1 MEHVTEGGLK
11 PEISIVLQNVFT
23 ACDEEKH
30 GRVRVS
36 KLISFLKEK
45 ATETEIFDYLNDL
58 SLLLDDERTDPAIDW
73 SACEKGMQEWIQIVN
88 QKSIKHINTGSP
100 AKRALFLK
108 NELTSAKSA
117 LINKSLQL
125 KDGKTGSIMSTYS
138 NDSMETSDLSW
149 DHSDLHGRIEE
160 LEITNKRLLED
171 NTKLKQ
177 HLDATEDQNSSFV
190 QENDQLQKQITKY
203 EKLLDDSKLVAKNY
217 EELKATVMEYHVFKN
232 DLVEKTCQLEKENT
246 SLQTALKE
254 YEDKVSLLDSKLD
267 LLKEEKENL
276 TRDLSMQKQL
286 QTQIQDLTSS
296 KEHIVE
302 ESANKSEYMSS
313 MIADLSLANEV
324 LKAQKNN
331 IENELSELKQE
342 VCRNT
347 MLNRFS
353 GIHSTPLLSSTK
365 CDKWPQSLDQELKE
379 GLENSL
385 DNHIQPIQDF
395 SDGSDSSLQVKNSP
409 IRDRYTSFAQ
419 KCRSKFKEKKE
430 LIFDKIEEIVMNPN
444 TSANVENTSLIFDDL
459 NKDFES
465 FTEKISELAQ
475 EKQEAEKRALKLS
488 SALRKLKDDNQF
500 LQDSKDKALLKFGNL
515 SISSME
521 LEEKKSELIEEL
533 AEKENTVKEL
543 KTQIDYL
550 KEQLAEE
557 KKNTKE
563 QITYCTESTQTL
575 ENNQTS
581 QGTQTSESAQVLK
594 SVSPARSMSEQ
605 QQIQDLKRL
614 VASLESRNLEFSRKV
629 FDMEDMLMGKDDV
642 MEQLKQDL
650 YTTQDVLSTL
660 KQKYESE
667 LSHIFRIIPNNV
679 PCHTMQKQSITYQDI
694 TDQLLSF
701 MKQSEHEHNKLMGV
715 RESPE
720 GGPRLSDATQTDNY
734 PTDFKTT
741 QNLYEES
748 VRTKPRSDCSV
759 QTELDMLTMD
769 KILEA
774 YELIPTSVE
783 PVIPERLRRHNS
795 IELKGEDTID
805 ASAVSEHASEH
816 SSVVI
821 GNEMEGVWKYGNNE
835 NVNFHHANA
844 LKNIEEE
851 SSVFSQKE
859 NDEINNKEE
868 RKFSSETVISSRP
881 TLPPVILTQDKNEEV
896 GELLTVHNSNN
907 NNNIELNNEDHNSL
921 LPKNVVNL
929 KIANIIEF
937 DRSDISSDSEP
948 EGCFKNRRRK
958 RISLSR
964 RGKVSNDS
972 EQSPVEEVVTD
983 ENNNTLRHKQRR
995 LGVSAEP
1002 VRVSWSRLRETFK
1015 QQQIENF
1022 EYEEDEKKE
1031 ETSEHVDE
1039 YTDEVRQD
1047 ADVEVEEDTQL
1058 HSSDILDTEHA
1069 STPSVPVIEV
1079 VEDQDDNHSTCSEDV
1094 QVIMT
1099 ENPTEPL
1106 ATEMESDVHIQTCE
1120 EEDETKEENEKESN
1134 EAIKKLSSCSIN
1146 SLQVPAMV
1154 YKKKNNLS
1162 KQARA
1167 VMPSSYV
1174 DMKDEDM
1181 EKKFNNLVLSFQT
1194 DQFTLQK
1201 RMDNQERARDVAEA
1215 SMDKEIAKFS
1225 SKIKDFRRLQIGT
1238 QEFEEAYVYLQR
1250 QAEILRKAAMK
1261 ISAQSEQHGCYQQEF
1276 RAVPNME
1283 LMIAYTEI
1291 LKLNMTRMADE
1302 LNECRR
1308 RLQFSSDR
1316 SDLSDFECSK
1326 PTDEGESN
1334 VENNDEETPGGEK
1347 KSFGKTRKNTLSG
1360 ISRTLMLA
1368 QGMSSKVRKRRKEA
1382 LNLQPLITK
1391 RVSFG
1396 ETIVTDVVDAP
1407 RAPII
1412 DCSSDPAGATLQQI
1426 KNIGFK
1432 LLLCFFAFIFFYFF
1446 LFTINTLEIDTLKL
1460 HDKLLQYIPHSIEY
1474 QTNSEEDR

>member
-1 MEHVTEGGLK
+1 MEPVTEEGLK

-30 GRVRVS
+30 GQVRVS

-58 SLLLDDERTDPAIDW
+58 SLLLDEERTDPAINW

-88 QKSIKHINTGSP
+88 QKSIKHINSGSP
-100 AKRALFLK
+100 AKRVLFPK

-171 NTKLKQ
+171 NVKLKQ

-190 QENDQLQKQITKY
+190 QENDQLQKKIIKY

-246 SLQTALKE
+246 SLQAALKE

-276 TRDLSMQKQL
+276 TRDLSIQKQL

-342 VCRNT
+342 VCRNA

-385 DNHIQPIQDF
+385 DNHIQPIHDF
-395 SDGSDSSLQVKNSP
+395 SDGSDSSSQVKNSP

-543 KTQIDYL
+543 KTQIDHL
-550 KEQLAEE
+550 KKQLAEE

-563 QITYCTESTQTL
+563 QITYCTKSTQTL
-575 ENNQTS
+575 ENKQTS
-581 QGTQTSESAQVLK
+581 QGTQTSDSAQVLK

-614 VASLESRNLEFSRKV
+614 VTSLESRNLEFSRKV

-650 YTTQDVLSTL
+650 YTTQNVLSTL

-667 LSHIFRIIPNNV
+667 LSHIFQIIPKNV
-679 PCHTMQKQSITYQDI
+679 PSHTMKQSITYQDI
-694 TDQLLSF
+694 TDQLFLF
-701 MKQSEHEHNKLMGV
+701 MKQSEYEHKKLMGV

-720 GGPRLSDATQTDNY
+720 GGPRSSDATQTDNY
-734 PTDFKTT
+734 STDFKTT

-759 QTELDMLTMD
+759 QTELDMFTMD

-805 ASAVSEHASEH
+805 ASVVNQHAPAH
-816 SSVVI
+816 SPVI

-859 NDEINNKEE
+859 NGEINNKEE
-868 RKFSSETVISSRP
+868 RKFSSETVISSRS
-881 TLPPVILTQDKNEEV
+881 TLPPVILTQDENEQV
-896 GELLTVHNSNN
+896 GELLTVHNSNNN

-958 RISLSR
+958 RISLSK
-964 RGKVSNDS
+964 RGKVSNES

-1039 YTDEVRQD
+1039 CTDEVRQD
-1047 ADVEVEEDTQL
+1047 ADLKVEEDTQL
-1058 HSSDILDTEHA
+1058 HSSDIFDTENA

-1094 QVIMT
+1094 PIVTT
-1099 ENPTEPL
+1099 ENLTDPL
-1106 ATEMESDVHIQTCE
+1106 ATGMESDVHIQTCK
-1120 EEDETKEENEKESN
+1120 EEDETKEEKENDSN

-1146 SLQVPAMV
+1146 SLQVPAVV

-1162 KQARA
+1162 KQERV

-1215 SMDKEIAKFS
+1215 SMDKEIANFS

-1238 QEFEEAYVYLQR
+1238 QEFEEAYVFLQR

-1308 RLQFSSDR
+1308 RLQFGSDR

-1334 VENNDEETPGGEK
+1334 VENNDEETLGGEK

-1396 ETIVTDVVDAP
+1396 ETIVTDDVDSP

-1412 DCSSDPAGATLQQI
+1412 ECSSDPAGATLQQI
-1426 KNIGFK
+1426 KSIGFK